1 MTSAPV
7 APAEMAAVPRVA
19 PFTRALRVALVAL
32 VALPGCPSPLPPP
45 PKPVAVKPAGAP
57 RRELGP
63 LVAVGFGA
71 DRVGH
76 DNATLA
82 GDGDPD
88 FELRVRVS
96 GDVKALVLHSS
107 DTAGNPV
114 GGEIWDTLPKGPMPP
129 AWRLPVPET
138 WWTWA
143 LGVYDAQGKL
153 LNPEVTLPATTFDD
167 ATLTLVVG
175 DTGRVRFVAGRTYTL
190 IVQRT
195 DGTVER
201 TTTTIL

>member
-1 MTSAPV
+1 MRAALLCLLLVGCAP
-7 APAEMAAVPRVA
+7 PI
-19 PFTRALRVALVAL
+19 
-32 VALPGCPSPLPPP
+32 LPPAKTPPSKLSGP
-45 PKPVAVKPAGAP
+45 PKH
-57 RRELGP
+57 ELGP
-63 LVAVGFGA
+63 LVAIGFGA

-82 GDGDPD
+82 PDGEVD
-88 FELRVRVS
+88 FEFHVRIS

-107 DTAGNPV
+107 DATGAPV

-129 AWRLPVPET
+129 EWHLPVPET

-143 LGVYDAQGKL
+143 LGVYDEKGKL
-153 LNPEVTLPATTFDD
+153 LNPEVSLPATTFDN

-175 DTGRVRFVAGRTYTL
+175 DTGRVRFVTGRTYTL
-190 IVQRT
+190 LVQRN
-195 DGTVER
+195 DGTVDR